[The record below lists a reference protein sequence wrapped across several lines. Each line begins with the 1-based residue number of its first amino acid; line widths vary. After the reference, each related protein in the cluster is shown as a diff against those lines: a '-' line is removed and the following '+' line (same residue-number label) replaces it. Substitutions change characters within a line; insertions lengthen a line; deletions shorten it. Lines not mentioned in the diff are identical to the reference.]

1 MRIVP
6 TGTGPRR
13 VAALL
18 AVRRRMRMLPGGS
31 AELPVVGRV
40 PLRCIVVVALG
51 RKLIHKSEVRE
62 CLLT

>member
-1 MRIVP
+1 
-6 TGTGPRR
+6 
-13 VAALL
+13 
-18 AVRRRMRMLPGGS
+18 MRMLPGGS